1 MQDLYLATM
10 RRYATL
16 YELWSWANALNNGQ
30 YTRDQVST
38 IFLSSLEFQLRVNR
52 VAQEGCLR

>member
-30 YTRDQVST
+30 YTRDQVRS
-38 IFLSSLEFQLRVNR
+38 IFLDSLEFQLRINAIVS
-52 VAQEGCLR
+52 EGCLR